1 MRNWVQHKDIADKPP
16 SARSAELERMHRVQP
31 IDALSRTEEGDDGHS
46 ILQKDMPDDEEYDC
60 EPNKRRKLRYS
71 PSAWLLCFHLH
82 RSWPVAQRKS
92 AWTSWFCQYLGVQI
106 PQLLLLDRQQDADR
120 PSQRIDQPRR

>member
-1 MRNWVQHKDIADKPP
+1 MFCLYAMSSMTISRVTAQIMRNWVQHKDIADKPP

-46 ILQKDMPDDEEYDC
+46 ILQKDMPDDEAYDC

-71 PSAWLLCFHLH
+71 PREIIFIG
-82 RSWPVAQRKS
+82 
-92 AWTSWFCQYLGVQI
+92 T
-106 PQLLLLDRQQDADR
+106 
-120 PSQRIDQPRR
+120 